1 VGMREIAYWL
11 LTNWPAFTNIIPAN
25 RVFEQ
30 SAIGKDPTQT
40 GIDATQGPFAVL
52 SMFGPFPILGG
63 KTLSSQSAEV
73 RVTVHTSPGTF
84 SVHDDALREASAA
97 FLAAESSWVQ
107 GYWLM
112 EARWTDTGDD
122 FLDDG
127 FGTNIK
133 TASHHFVASTVKL
146 R

>member
-1 VGMREIAYWL
+1 MREIAYWL
-11 LTNWPAFTNIIPAN
+11 LTNWSPFTIIIPAS

-30 SAIGKDPTQT
+30 SSIGKDPTQA
-40 GIDATQGPFAVL
+40 GIDAVDGPFAVL
-52 SMFGPFPILGG
+52 SMFGPFPVLNGRPR
-63 KTLSSQSAEV
+63 SSQSAEI
-73 RVTVHTSPGTF
+73 RVTVHTTPGTF
-84 SVHDDALREASAA
+84 RIHDDALREASNA
-97 FLAAESSWVQ
+97 LESGEGNWVQ
-107 GYWLM
+107 GYWVSH
-112 EARWTDTGDD
+112 ARWTDTGDD